1 MMGARDRLE
10 GEQQDRAWLA
20 WHIEALHRSKKL
32 MSLREFMRPKSD
44 RSPQNPDEIQAMF
57 DLVAGAWGASPS

>member
-1 MMGARDRLE
+1 MGARDRLE

-32 MSLREFMRPKSD
+32 MRYRDFARPASD
-44 RSPQNPDEIQAMF
+44 RRAQNPDEIQAMF
-57 DLVAGAWGASPS
+57 DLVAGAWGARPS